1 VGSLSVSPQLVLL
14 REGGNATKASR
25 SDGVYGTHAYH
36 TKVPPAVAAA
46 YIERNCPPDGIV
58 LDPFC
63 GSGMTGLGA
72 LMVGRRARLSDLSPA
87 AVHIASNYTSPCD
100 PKAFERAVA
109 RVLERVGGELD
120 AMYRS
125 EANGSPATIEY
136 VVWSDVR
143 VCPDCSHE
151 VVLWEVREAGLR
163 SVVCPR
169 CGHEGPKRTFRY
181 VGERPVQTSLSSPTA
196 SKRIIRES
204 VPGDVA
210 HSIDIPAERWYP
222 TDPFDPSRPMW
233 RRSHGEMAIDSV
245 DRFFSRRNLAAL
257 AALWSAVAAEPD
269 ERVRSAL
276 RFSLTAIVNRA
287 SRRYQWNAKRPTNVL
302 GGTLYVS
309 SLRYEWN
316 VMSLWRRKVAAVRRL
331 LSDGPAVPEAVE
343 VIRESATALSIK
355 DASIDYCFCDPPFGA
370 HIVYSDVSLLWEAW
384 LGELTDRE
392 QEAIVVSSGDRPKGV
407 HEYQDLLEGSFAEIR
422 RVLKSDGRVTVVF
435 QATDEAVWAA
445 IMHAAEDAGLFV
457 ADAST
462 LHKGQP
468 SFKQIKGT
476 QEGERVAHT
485 DVVLT
490 FGKVGAGNRQRDAPD
505 VRQIIAEEISATTA
519 VGDKVNVG
527 HIYAVVA
534 AAQLVAQRQPLSF
547 DAVADLVADCGEP
560 LLALH

>member
-1 VGSLSVSPQLVLL
+1 MLL
-14 REGGNATKASR
+14 PEASDATKASR

-36 TKVPPAVAAA
+36 TKVPPAVAAT
-46 YIERNCPPDGIV
+46 YIERHCPPGGIV

-63 GSGMTGLGA
+63 GSGMTGVGA

-100 PKAFERAVA
+100 PEAFERAAA
-109 RVLERVGGELD
+109 RVLEQVDGELE

-125 EANGSPATIEY
+125 EANGKPATIEY

-143 VCPDCSHE
+143 ACPRCSQE
-151 VVLWEVREAGLR
+151 VVLWDVREAGLR
-163 SVVCPR
+163 TLVCSR
-169 CGHEGPKRTFRY
+169 CGHEGAKTTFRY
-181 VGERPVQTSLSSPTA
+181 LGERPVQTSLSSST
-196 SKRIIRES
+196 SSRRINRDAR
-204 VPGDVA
+204 PDDVV
-210 HSIDIPAERWYP
+210 DNVEIPAERWYP
-222 TDPFDPSRPMW
+222 TDPFDRSRPMW
-233 RRSHGEMAIDSV
+233 RRSHAEMAIDSV
-245 DRFFSRRNLAAL
+245 DGFFSRRNLAAL
-257 AALWSAVAAEPD
+257 AALWAAVNAEPD

-302 GGTLYVS
+302 GGTLYIS

-331 LSDGPAVPEAVE
+331 LADGPATAGAVE
-343 VIRESATALSIK
+343 VTQESATALSIP

-384 LGELTDRE
+384 LGELTDRG
-392 QEAIVVSSGDRPKGV
+392 QEAIVVSSGDRPKTV
-407 HEYQDLLEGSFAEIR
+407 QAYQDLLAGSFAEIR
-422 RVLKSDGRVTVVF
+422 RVLKSDGRATVVF

-457 ADAST
+457 AEAST

-490 FGKVGAGNRQRDAPD
+490 FAKSEAGGLALDAPD
-505 VRQIIAEEISATTA
+505 VRDIVAGEISATVA
-519 VGDKVNVG
+519 AGAKVNVG

-534 AAQLVAQRQPLSF
+534 AAQLGAQRQPLSF
-547 DAVADLVADCGEP
+547 DAVSDLVADCEEP
-560 LLALH
+560 LLALR